1 MFKTKLV
8 SSLEKPFLNS
18 RIEDYRPFTF
28 TRMMKNQR
36 LSFQLLH
43 TGVGFDAPL
52 RAMLALKIEGL
63 PAAYVTARTLEL
75 VPVAYPIYPEI
86 QDTNYISKEPGLYP
100 DWLQPLH
107 YGGVISVM
115 KNQLRSVWIQFDPC
129 GNVPAGSYPVTVSLL
144 AGEEAY

>member
-18 RIEDYRPFTF
+18 RIEDYRPFAF

-43 TGVGFDAPL
+43 TMAGYDAPYRAMVALRIEGIPADAL
-52 RAMLALKIEGL
+52 RA
-63 PAAYVTARTLEL
+63 VTARTVEL

-86 QDTNYISKEPGLYP
+86 RDDNYLS
-100 DWLQPLH
+100 
-107 YGGVISVM
+107 
-115 KNQLRSVWIQFDPC
+115 N
-129 GNVPAGSYPVTVSLL
+129 
-144 AGEEAY
+144 